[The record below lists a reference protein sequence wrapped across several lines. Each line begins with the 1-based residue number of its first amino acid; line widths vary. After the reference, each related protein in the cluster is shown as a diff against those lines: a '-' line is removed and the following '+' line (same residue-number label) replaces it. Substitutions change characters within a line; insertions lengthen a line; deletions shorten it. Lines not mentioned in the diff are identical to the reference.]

1 MKKYIILIALSV
13 AALTAC
19 TSTKLASVSDNERGE
34 ISWNA
39 FCEARGYDRD
49 ALGYTFVVK
58 EHKDGTAKWRKTT
71 YKSLAHAR
79 RAINR
84 WAEGGIEKI
93 K

>member
-1 MKKYIILIALSV
+1 MITIKTHV
-13 AALTAC
+13 
-19 TSTKLASVSDNERGE
+19 
-34 ISWNA
+34 
-39 FCEARGYDRD
+39 FRD

-58 EHKDGTAKWRKTT
+58 ERKDGTAKWRKTI
-71 YKSLAHAR
+71 YKSLSHAR

>member
-1 MKKYIILIALSV
+1 MTMA
-13 AALTAC
+13 T
-19 TSTKLASVSDNERGE
+19 TSSTHV
-34 ISWNA
+34 
-39 FCEARGYDRD
+39 FRD

-58 EHKDGTAKWRKTT
+58 EHKNGTAKWRKTT

>member
-1 MKKYIILIALSV
+1 MTMAT
-13 AALTAC
+13 TAH
-19 TSTKLASVSDNERGE
+19 THV
-34 ISWNA
+34 
-39 FCEARGYDRD
+39 FRD